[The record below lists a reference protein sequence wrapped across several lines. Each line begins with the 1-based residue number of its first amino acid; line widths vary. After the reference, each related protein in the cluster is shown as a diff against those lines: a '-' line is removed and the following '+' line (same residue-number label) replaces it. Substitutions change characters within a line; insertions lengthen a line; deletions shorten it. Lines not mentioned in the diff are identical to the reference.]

1 MCHFF
6 MLGSI
11 PEKVTGTSGT
21 VDMSV
26 EPMMVDPVS
35 IFDGTSLVENL
46 GFYREETIM
55 TNKERVLAELEAGR
69 RNPARDKSIAYVN
82 RSPYFRRGVDINE
95 EISKVDK
102 CVWEYIRNN
111 ETTYYNL
118 HGDSSR
124 REVMKVNLE
133 RGQAW
138 AKGFT
143 NEEYRANPR
152 AEELLYRS
160 SAYVEAT

>member
-124 REVMKVNLE
+124 REVMKVNL
-133 RGQAW
+133 
-138 AKGFT
+138 
-143 NEEYRANPR
+143 
-152 AEELLYRS
+152 
-160 SAYVEAT
+160 